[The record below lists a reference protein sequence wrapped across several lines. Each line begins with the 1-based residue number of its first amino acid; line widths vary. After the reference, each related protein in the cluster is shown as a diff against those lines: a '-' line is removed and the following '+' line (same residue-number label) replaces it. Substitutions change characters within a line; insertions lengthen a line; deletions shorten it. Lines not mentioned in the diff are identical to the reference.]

1 MAAPAAPPTRPPTP
15 PDRAAVLAMLRA
27 RVARFEAAGG
37 GESVVRHGG
46 PAVSVAAGVDAAL
59 PGGGLA
65 RGAVHEVAAA
75 ASEDDSGPAFGFAAL
90 VCARAGGTTLWIEPK
105 PSIWP
110 EGAAAFGL
118 DPAALVLVAA
128 DGADGLWAAE
138 EALRCPAVGAV
149 CLVAAAPIGL
159 TAGRR
164 LQLAAE
170 AGGALGIALVPA
182 HALARP
188 SAAHTRWRISTLP
201 GTGAAAPPP
210 GLSEPRWRLELLRC
224 RGGGRPGAWTV
235 AWRGAAGRLEPDEG
249 AGEKAAADRVT
260 AIR

>member
-1 MAAPAAPPTRPPTP
+1 MAAPVAVPPP

-27 RVARFEAAGG
+27 RVARLEATLGG
-37 GESVVRHGG
+37 R
-46 PAVSVAAGVDAAL
+46 PADRAPAIPVAAPVDGAL
-59 PGGGLA
+59 PDGGLA
-65 RGAVHEVAAA
+65 RGAVHEVAA
-75 ASEDDSGPAFGFAAL
+75 SEEDGSGPAFGFAAL

-159 TAGRR
+159 TEGRR

-170 AGGALGIALVPA
+170 RGGALGIAPVPA
-182 HALARP
+182 RALARP
-188 SAAHTRWRISTLP
+188 SAARTRWRIASLP
-201 GTGAAAPPP
+201 GTAAGTPAPPH
-210 GLSEPRWRLELLRC
+210 GLGAPRWRLELLRC
-224 RGGGRPGAWTV
+224 RGGGRPGAWAV
-235 AWRGAAGRLEPDEG
+235 ARRGAAGRLEPDEG